1 MNEKILKDI
10 ECLKK
15 NLENA
20 EEYKCIE
27 DTKIPNA
34 TGVKY
39 TIKRFIRKMTYWF
52 IRPYWEQQIE
62 YNKSIKAAVEDI
74 YRIQCEL
81 IGIQAVALK
90 DCEEQSNK
98 KLLKI
103 SEAKG
108 KRVFQIVSSL
118 NFGDAVGNDVMAIQ
132 NFLKKENIVTAI
144 FANSIHSKIEVG
156 TAFLIDK
163 LPELREDDI
172 VFYHFASEDPLC
184 ELIKKVPCKVILR
197 YHNVT
202 PPKFVHGFD
211 LGAEMNTKKGLEQ
224 IKALAPYIDYGIV
237 VSEFNK
243 QDLINMGYTC
253 SIDVAPILIQFDD
266 YKKKPSHSI
275 VEKYSDGKHNII
287 FVGRMAP
294 NKKVEDVISAFAAY
308 KKMYD
313 KDARLFLVG
322 NFNEEDKYFK
332 FLQKHINKIQVKDVI
347 FPGHIPFDEIL
358 AYYTI
363 ADIFLCMSE
372 HEGFC
377 VPLVEAMFFDV
388 PIVAYLQ
395 CAVPDTLNGS
405 GVGIDN
411 KDFNMIA
418 MKINNILKDEPYRNN
433 IIQGQRKRLKDFD
446 NETIGKLIVDKIENI
461 ML

>member
-1 MNEKILKDI
+1 M
-10 ECLKK
+10 
-15 NLENA
+15 
-20 EEYKCIE
+20 
-27 DTKIPNA
+27 
-34 TGVKY
+34 
-39 TIKRFIRKMTYWF
+39 
-52 IRPYWEQQIE
+52 
-62 YNKSIKAAVEDI
+62 
-74 YRIQCEL
+74 
-81 IGIQAVALK
+81 
-90 DCEEQSNK
+90 
-98 KLLKI
+98 
-103 SEAKG
+103 
-108 KRVFQIVSSL
+108 
-118 NFGDAVGNDVMAIQ
+118 
-132 NFLKKENIVTAI
+132 
-144 FANSIHSKIEVG
+144 
-156 TAFLIDK
+156 
-163 LPELREDDI
+163 PELREDDI

-202 PPKFVHGFD
+202 PPKFFHGFD

-253 SIDVAPILIQFDD
+253 PIDVAPILIQFDD

-294 NKKVEDVISAFAAY
+294 NKEVEDVISAFAAY

-418 MKINNILKDEPYRNN
+418 MKMNNLLMDESYRNH
-433 IIQGQRKRLKDFD
+433 IIQGQRERLRDFD
-446 NETIGKLIVDKIENI
+446 NEKVGKTIVSKIENFI
-461 ML
+461 NK